1 MTEFLVEKLGVRF
14 ATLIS
19 SAIPLVELKG
29 GILLARGGGLSFLP
43 AFLFSFIGSTLVF
56 FAIYFLLKPLLSLL
70 KKVQFLKKIA
80 IAVTRYFEDKASAK
94 ISDKNTSL
102 VSKNGATVSLITT
115 TVLIF
120 VAIPL
125 PMTGVYTGTA
135 LAVFLGLDF
144 KHSLFAVTLG
154 NFIAGLII
162 SILAEIFLPYVNII
176 LYALLLCAGILLIIF
191 IVKVMRKANSIN
203 CEGD

>member
-1 MTEFLVEKLGVRF
+1 MTEFLVEKLGAHF

-29 GILLARGGGLSFLP
+29 GILLARGSGLSFLP
-43 AFLFSFIGSTLVF
+43 AFLLSFVGSTLVF
-56 FAIYFLLKPLLSLL
+56 FVIYFLLKPLLALL
-70 KKVQFLKKIA
+70 KKVKVFKRLALAIDEYFEEKATKKINQKGDL
-80 IAVTRYFEDKASAK
+80 VAK
-94 ISDKNTSL
+94 S
-102 VSKNGATVSLITT
+102 GGTVWLITT

-135 LAVFLGLDF
+135 IAVFLGLDF
-144 KHSLFAVTLG
+144 KHSLLAITLG

-162 SILAEIFLPYVNII
+162 SVLAEIFLPFVNII
-176 LYALLLCAGILLIIF
+176 LYALLGVALVLLIFFIIK
-191 IVKVMRKANSIN
+191 IVKKAKTIDCGEN
-203 CEGD
+203 